1 MENNELTLQLQRLK
15 DELSSKVE
23 YIHELYTVKE
33 DYKALCSELKQKI
46 NDLEQTIDFLR
57 MRSGVVASGCSQS
70 CKKDTIEKAFDTLYT
85 AVSERAIS
93 NLIGL
98 TVLRELM
105 QEIAGK

>member
-1 MENNELTLQLQRLK
+1 MENNAQSLEIQRLK

-23 YIHELYTVKE
+23 YIHELYAVKE

-46 NDLEQTIDFLR
+46 NEMEQTIDFLR
-57 MRSGVVASGCSQS
+57 MRSGVVASGCSPN
-70 CKKDTIEKAFDTLYT
+70 CKKDIIEKAFDTLYT
-85 AVSERAIS
+85 AVSKRAIS
-93 NLIGL
+93 NIIGL